1 MQCLWHSGGVCG
13 RCARRQAVAGVAVVV
28 LVAVVALAVVVV
40 GVLVAAVVM
49 VVVGVAVVRGC
60 RRSKKKMKM
69 KG

>member
-40 GVLVAAVVM
+40 VGVLVAAVVM

-69 KG
+69 F